1 MSLVGYIA
9 VVVQA
14 AICVG
19 IFSAVDLVWSNKAAV
34 CCGMQREMRCVKDG

>member
-14 AICVG
+14 AVCVG
-19 IFSAVDLVWSNKAAV
+19 IFSAVDLESDLIRWLYVVV
-34 CCGMQREMRCVKDG
+34 CKER